1 MFFLV
6 FVTYA
11 FHVSMNEKQ
20 EEAFSES
27 LEAMKR
33 VERESKLARE
43 LLQYG
48 GYGREVIDYDW
59 VKEVVERLELAKSI
73 INSVISGVAESVTQ
87 IIYEYVDDYFD
98 FNYLMY
104 TYSYITYDTTYGDYE
119 TYETYETT

>member
-48 GYGREVIDYDW
+48 GGYGREVIDYDW
-59 VKEVVERLELAKSI
+59 VKEVVERLELARSI

-87 IIYEYVDDYFD
+87 IINEDV
-98 FNYLMY
+98 
-104 TYSYITYDTTYGDYE
+104 DTTLIS
-119 TYETYETT
+119 TT